1 MATQPDPEPSR
12 VITHSTGETESVGAR
27 LAALS
32 RPGMVWG
39 LSGELGAGKTAL
51 VRGFV
56 RAMGSPRRVKSPTYS
71 LVHQYTGGPCIV
83 HHLDLYRL
91 ANGADIREAGLD
103 EFLINPAGITLAE
116 WIERWVPD
124 AREPIL
130 RIRIRCL
137 DENTREILHDN
148 PRH

>member
-1 MATQPDPEPSR
+1 MPKRTEPDPVR
-12 VITHSTGETESVGAR
+12 VITRSTEETEALGAQ

-51 VRGFV
+51 IRGFV
-56 RAMGSPRRVKSPTYS
+56 RALGSRRRVQSPTYN
-71 LVHQYTGGPCIV
+71 LVHQYTGGSCTV

-91 ANGADIREAGLD
+91 SGDADIREAGLD
-103 EFLINPAGITLAE
+103 EFLIDPPGITLAE
-116 WIERWVPD
+116 WIERWTPD
-124 AREPIL
+124 TDEPVH

-137 DENTREILHDN
+137 DENTREILHDD
-148 PRH
+148 PRR

>member
-1 MATQPDPEPSR
+1 MNPEADPIR
-12 VITHSTGETESVGAR
+12 VITRSTEETEALGAR

-39 LSGELGAGKTAL
+39 LFGELGAGKTAL

-56 RAMGSPRRVKSPTYS
+56 RGLGSPRRVQSPTYS

-91 ANGADIREAGLD
+91 ANGADIHEAGLD
-103 EFLINPAGITLAE
+103 EYLVNPVGISLVE
-116 WIERWVPD
+116 WIERWNPD
-124 AREPIL
+124 AQDSIHH
-130 RIRIRCL
+130 IRIRCL